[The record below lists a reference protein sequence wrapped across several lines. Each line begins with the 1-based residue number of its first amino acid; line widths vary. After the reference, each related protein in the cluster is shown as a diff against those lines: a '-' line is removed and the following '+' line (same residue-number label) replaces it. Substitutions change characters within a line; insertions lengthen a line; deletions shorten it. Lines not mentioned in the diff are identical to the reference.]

1 VNTVVTIS
9 GGGIIGNYI
18 SSRLNANNIS
28 TLVIEKNSDVLDFA
42 ENVRTV
48 TLNQHSKNLI
58 EKLGVNIPHSEI
70 NEILVFDGEGSGK
83 INFHSKDIDE
93 ENLSYVV
100 FFNDLYRALQ
110 EKEKQRTIFGNTI
123 EDIKENIEGQICE
136 VLLTNKDKINSSF
149 VAGCDG
155 RNSNIAKLANLNINV
170 SDYDQTAVTFT
181 TRSDLQNNKKA
192 FQVFSERG
200 IFAAMPVPKNNSD
213 STHTIVWSIENNK
226 LNNVKTVESY
236 VKENISYFEEKLN
249 IEFEICSN
257 LMTFKLTNHYFENYI
272 SDSMVLIGDAAH
284 SIHPLAGQGINL
296 GFADADV
303 FCDELIKGFENSRKL
318 NRKLILTRYE
328 VRRKQM
334 NLLML
339 KSMDFFVEVFSSEN
353 LFVKLAR
360 NIGLSGVNKMKF
372 LKTFFIN
379 HASGKNKL

>member
-1 VNTVVTIS
+1 MNTVVTIS

-58 EKLGVNIPHSEI
+58 DKLGVNIPHSEI

-257 LMTFKLTNHYFENYI
+257 LLTFKLTKHHFDSYI

-303 FCDELIKGFENSRKL
+303 FCDELIKGFEKSRKI
-318 NRKLILTRYE
+318 NRELILKRYE